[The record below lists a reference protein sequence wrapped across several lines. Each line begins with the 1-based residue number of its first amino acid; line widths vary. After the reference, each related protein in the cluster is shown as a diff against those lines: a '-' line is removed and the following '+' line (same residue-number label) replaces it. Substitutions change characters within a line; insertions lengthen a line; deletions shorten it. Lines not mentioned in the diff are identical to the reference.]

1 MLTIKRTLESAMLKK
16 MRPNK
21 VILLFGARRVG
32 KTVLIKEIQ
41 KQISGRTLLL
51 NGEDFNTLMLL
62 EQQTIANY
70 RQLLNNI
77 DLLIIDEAQ
86 NIPDIGKKLK
96 LMVDEIKGLS
106 KIYSRHMPILNQ
118 DSFTGRILR

>member
-62 EQQTIANY
+62 EQ
-70 RQLLNNI
+70 
-77 DLLIIDEAQ
+77 
-86 NIPDIGKKLK
+86 
-96 LMVDEIKGLS
+96 
-106 KIYSRHMPILNQ
+106 
-118 DSFTGRILR
+118 